1 MTSALKPRTNSKMT
15 KTCDKTGRESLRK
28 LKGGFPD
35 WVITRK
41 YSLPTG
47 EGLHLVRKQA
57 YKDLSI
63 R

>member
-1 MTSALKPRTNSKMT
+1 VVQSQPRQIVLKKRAG
-15 KTCDKTGRESLRK
+15 GRL
-28 LKGGFPD
+28 GD
-35 WVITRK
+35 HRK

-47 EGLHLVRKQA
+47 EGLHLIRKQA